1 MVADTNI
8 LDSLRLWFAGRRDFM
23 GIDISPWCVSPH
35 LSLCHKTQNS
45 IHSFIRVKTKVQQR
59 ALAGTPPKGV
69 WETLRRL
76 VRGTADHCSHVTT
89 TQNSLGPDPKDP
101 KPVLAGIA
109 RIYRGLGVSAVRS
122 ITTHGLLWT
131 FFDITSHYI
140 DHLPWPSKHGI
151 LPRISLRDKACTMI
165 ASDLGSP
172 SLFTIIHII
181 RDTYQSIYGHL
192 TLHGRLCNI
201 HLNVMLVR

>member
-1 MVADTNI
+1 MCQST
-8 LDSLRLWFAGRRDFM
+8 F
-23 GIDISPWCVSPH
+23 SPLP
-35 LSLCHKTQNS
+35 QNS
-45 IHSFIRVKTKVQQR
+45 IYSFIRVKTKVQQR

-89 TQNSLGPDPKDP
+89 TQHSLGPDPKDP

-140 DHLPWPSKHGI
+140 DHLP
-151 LPRISLRDKACTMI
+151 
-165 ASDLGSP
+165 
-172 SLFTIIHII
+172 
-181 RDTYQSIYGHL
+181 
-192 TLHGRLCNI
+192 
-201 HLNVMLVR
+201 